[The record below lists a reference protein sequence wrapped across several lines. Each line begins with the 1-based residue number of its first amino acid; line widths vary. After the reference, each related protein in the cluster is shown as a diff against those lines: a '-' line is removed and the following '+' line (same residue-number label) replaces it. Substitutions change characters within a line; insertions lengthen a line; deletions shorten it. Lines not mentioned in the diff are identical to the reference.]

1 MADWK
6 KVTKDELDEH
16 IQALEDSEGRT
27 CHSRY
32 FKRDDII
39 VYYFGEGNPL
49 DQQWVAKVHLNP
61 KSYHIAQL
69 EQ

>member
-6 KVTKDELDEH
+6 KVTQEEFDQH
-16 IQALEDSEGRT
+16 IENLEAYVGSS

-39 VYYFGEGNPL
+39 VYYFGQGNAL

-61 KSYHIAQL
+61 KSYHIADL
-69 EQ
+69 P